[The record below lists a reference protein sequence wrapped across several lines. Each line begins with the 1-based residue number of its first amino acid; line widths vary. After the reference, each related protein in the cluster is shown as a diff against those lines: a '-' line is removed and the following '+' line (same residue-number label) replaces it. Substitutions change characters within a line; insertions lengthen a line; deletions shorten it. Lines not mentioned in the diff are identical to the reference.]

1 MCMGLADLITD
12 AVTYT
17 RLRDGAIPVST
28 EGAKAAYVA
37 ILCFGAATTAVA
49 LAYRLHNV
57 RLVRAHLHEFG
68 RQGRKVTG
76 SEARQQAQQHD
87 WEMAQTH
94 RTKVVLSL
102 ELLSVAAQG
111 AGCTAQLRRMDG
123 CAVFTLPQYFGHGC
137 HCTAGLP
144 MSSLNIYLIFVD
156 KVQDQMVWMFA
167 IEINCVIKS
176 RHSKGTLLR

>member
-1 MCMGLADLITD
+1 MFFGLADLITD

-17 RLRDGAIPVST
+17 RLRDGAIPVSN

-111 AGCTAQLRRMDG
+111 AGCTASCVGWMDVRSSRCSSTWGMDATALQVCLCPASTFISSSSTTFKTKWCG
-123 CAVFTLPQYFGHGC
+123 C
-137 HCTAGLP
+137 
-144 MSSLNIYLIFVD
+144 SSL
-156 KVQDQMVWMFA
+156 K
-167 IEINCVIKS
+167 
-176 RHSKGTLLR
+176 